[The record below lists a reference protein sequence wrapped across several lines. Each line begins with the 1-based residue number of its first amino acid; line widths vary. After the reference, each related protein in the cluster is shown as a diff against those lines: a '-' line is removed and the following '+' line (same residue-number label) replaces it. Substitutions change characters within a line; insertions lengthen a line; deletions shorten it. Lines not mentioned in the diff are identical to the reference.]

1 MDRLAELGIDLWSI
15 LVYMTTTGLM
25 VIVLTWLIYKP
36 LLKFIDQRR
45 KLIGDSIDEANL
57 IREEFSKKLTESE
70 KEKKGMEAE
79 LRQEMDNLRSFVE
92 KKRLEMATEMEI
104 SRSEMMT
111 KAQKEIEAQKNKI
124 IESAEKE
131 VMEVM
136 TRIVLEIVQQKVPE
150 KVIAES
156 IEEAWKQYSKN

>member
-1 MDRLAELGIDLWSI
+1 MDRLSELGIDVWSI

-25 VIVLTWLIYKP
+25 VIVLTILIYKP

-70 KEKKGMEAE
+70 HEKRVMEAE
-79 LRQEMDNLRSFVE
+79 LRQEMENLRNFVE
-92 KKRLEMATEMEI
+92 KKRLEMATEMETNRADMI
-104 SRSEMMT
+104 A
-111 KAQKEIEAQKNKI
+111 KAQRDIEDQKRKV

-131 VMEVM
+131 VMDLI
-136 TRIVLEIVQQKVPE
+136 TRIVLEIVQRKVPE
-150 KVIAES
+150 SVITES
-156 IEEAWKQYSKN
+156 IEEAWGQYSKN